1 MGSIVDW
8 YKQESEISRFRMG
21 LQRVLLNY
29 GVSKNQVKSEVDDI
43 VKSIINIVDST
54 IKREWIIVLNFFREE
69 DYEKSLIELFQ
80 NDLEYEYVYGSRYR
94 KGFL

>member
-1 MGSIVDW
+1 MQSKYDFDIQLIWDLIVSWVSIVDW

-43 VKSIINIVDST
+43 VKSIINIAIQLS
-54 IKREWIIVLNFFREE
+54 K
-69 DYEKSLIELFQ
+69 
-80 NDLEYEYVYGSRYR
+80 GSE
-94 KGFL
+94 